1 MVKLI
6 QIFTTMKSFYPGI
19 LKDKVAEYIS
29 PPRSKVPTPLEIEVD
44 SEKINNME
52 TKMKTKPESPKFT
65 EPVKVAELAC
75 MSSKELDDHLSG
87 LRNNVKLLQEMEC
100 SFVLHTATWETAC
113 FEDVGS
119 RLCSMEA
126 GKVVDC

>member
-1 MVKLI
+1 M
-6 QIFTTMKSFYPGI
+6 
-19 LKDKVAEYIS
+19 KDKVAEYIS

-44 SEKINNME
+44 AEKINNVE

-100 SFVLHTATWETAC
+100 SFVKGFNKT
-113 FEDVGS
+113 
-119 RLCSMEA
+119 
-126 GKVVDC
+126 

>member
-1 MVKLI
+1 
-6 QIFTTMKSFYPGI
+6 MKA
-19 LKDKVAEYIS
+19 KVAEYLS
-29 PPRSKVPTPLEIEVD
+29 PPRSKVPTPLEIEFD
-44 SEKINNME
+44 SEKINNAV

-100 SFVLHTATWETAC
+100 SFVKTEEA
-113 FEDVGS
+113 EDRSEGI
-119 RLCSMEA
+119 
-126 GKVVDC
+126 